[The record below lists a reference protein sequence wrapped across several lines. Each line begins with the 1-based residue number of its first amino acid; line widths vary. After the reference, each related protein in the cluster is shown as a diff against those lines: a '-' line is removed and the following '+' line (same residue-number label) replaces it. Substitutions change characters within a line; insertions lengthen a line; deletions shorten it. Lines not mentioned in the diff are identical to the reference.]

1 MPRSVIEIDG
11 WAMGQKITDA
21 ECRKL
26 LGGYAA
32 GTLTPE
38 EREALFSAALSD
50 PDLFAALAEEQTLKD
65 VLDDASARADLLAA
79 VEDRPFSIRDALRD
93 WFERPK
99 ARILTAVAA
108 VLLVAIGVRELRERS
123 TGRQTEG
130 TQVVAL
136 TLPQSAA
143 PIAEQPV
150 PPAPRA
156 VTPPAPAPARAA
168 RREHLESLSQATK
181 QDTKGAAQS
190 EPVLDFT
197 VAAVRQDGS
206 EVEVSADHQFGP
218 DERARVRVQSR
229 MPGTLVAR
237 AGGTTLYAGT
247 VSPGAPVLLSRD
259 LKFQEQDAVAVDLD
273 FTPLAG
279 TAVPGGA
286 PSASSMMRA
295 RPTFQLRSPESAGV
309 VGGVPSPASPPQVPS
324 ESVPARKEVQEPVHL
339 RISLHRRK

>member
-1 MPRSVIEIDG
+1 M
-11 WAMGQKITDA
+11 TDA

-50 PDLFAALAEEQTLKD
+50 PDLFAALAEEQPLKD

-79 VEDRPFSIRDALRD
+79 VEDRPFSIINALRD

-99 ARILTAVAA
+99 AKVLTAVAA
-108 VLLVAIGVRELRERS
+108 VLLVAIGVRELRERT
-123 TGRQTEG
+123 TGTQTEG

-136 TLPQSAA
+136 TVPRSAA
-143 PIAEQPV
+143 AIEEQPV
-150 PPAPRA
+150 PAAPRA
-156 VTPPAPAPARAA
+156 ATPPAPAPAVH
-168 RREHLESLSQATK
+168 REHLESARQ
-181 QDTKGAAQS
+181 AAQRDS
-190 EPVLDFT
+190 KAAPQPESVLDYSI
-197 VAAVRQDGS
+197 VAVKQDGS
-206 EVEVSADHQFGP
+206 ELEVSADHQFGP

-229 MPGTLVAR
+229 VPGTLIAR
-237 AGGTTLYAGT
+237 TGGTTLYAGT

-259 LKFQEQDAVAVDLD
+259 LNFQEQDAISVDID
-273 FTPLAG
+273 FTPVPG
-279 TAVPGGA
+279 TPVPGGS
-286 PSASSMMRA
+286 PSASSIVGA

-309 VGGVPSPASPPQVPS
+309 VGGVPLPASPPQVSS
-324 ESVPARKEVQEPVHL
+324 ESVPARREVPEPVHL